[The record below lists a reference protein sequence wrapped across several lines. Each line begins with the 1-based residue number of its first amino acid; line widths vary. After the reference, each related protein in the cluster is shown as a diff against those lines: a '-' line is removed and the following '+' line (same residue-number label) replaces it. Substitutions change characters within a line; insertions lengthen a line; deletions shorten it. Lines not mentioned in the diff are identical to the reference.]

1 MDSATIWLLWGPSQE
16 LLSRGPGWWGSNTQE
31 QAVVALVLDSKSA
44 DQGPN
49 SVSTA
54 NYPRDLRQI

>member
-1 MDSATIWLLWGPSQE
+1 M
-16 LLSRGPGWWGSNTQE
+16 
-31 QAVVALVLDSKSA
+31 ALVLDSKSA